1 MRGSNNG
8 DNALVL
14 MLPEHLSSL
23 PEQGRWSRNKAKLVR
38 RFAEVREPLSNVR
51 SVRPIGH
58 ALDSYQLLRQ
68 SFESSCCVN

>member
-14 MLPEHLSSL
+14 MLPEHLSS
-23 PEQGRWSRNKAKLVR
+23 GAAKLVR

-68 SFESSCCVN
+68 QLLR